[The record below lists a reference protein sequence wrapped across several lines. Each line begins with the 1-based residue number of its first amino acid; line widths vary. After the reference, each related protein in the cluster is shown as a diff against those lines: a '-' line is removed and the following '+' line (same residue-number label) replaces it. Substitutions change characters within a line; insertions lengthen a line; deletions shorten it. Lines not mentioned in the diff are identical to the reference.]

1 MVAPLQG
8 TNMHFLAA
16 AQATVSLSL
25 TDLGKH
31 SSYHRVQAGV
41 RQRPIQDLF
50 SQKSPGSLFKTPIVS
65 IMRSLVDRQHAPNP
79 ARMYKVV
86 VFSIHPGWEDLNMS
100 ITPIDL
106 DEEALAAAMAELG
119 TSTKKDTVNTAL
131 REIAARNSRQR
142 ALERLLQLGDPEA
155 GLQVWRARKGLD
167 LSDAEAN

>member
-1 MVAPLQG
+1 
-8 TNMHFLAA
+8 
-16 AQATVSLSL
+16 
-25 TDLGKH
+25 
-31 SSYHRVQAGV
+31 
-41 RQRPIQDLF
+41 
-50 SQKSPGSLFKTPIVS
+50 
-65 IMRSLVDRQHAPNP
+65 
-79 ARMYKVV
+79 
-86 VFSIHPGWEDLNMS
+86 MS

-167 LSDAEAN
+167 LSDAEAS